1 MTPQLVAELDAL
13 LAQPDPFDVWRKHEI
28 TQPGIEGR
36 LETIWPALVK
46 KYTAIQLSD
55 REQRHEI

>member
-36 LETIWPALVK
+36 LETIWPQLVK
-46 KYTAIQLSD
+46 TYTAIQLSE
-55 REQRHEI
+55 REKEQ

>member
-28 TQPGIEGR
+28 TVDGDPDR
-36 LETIWPALVK
+36 MAVIWPALVK
-46 KYTAIQLSD
+46 KYTAIQLSA
-55 REQRHEI
+55 REKEQ